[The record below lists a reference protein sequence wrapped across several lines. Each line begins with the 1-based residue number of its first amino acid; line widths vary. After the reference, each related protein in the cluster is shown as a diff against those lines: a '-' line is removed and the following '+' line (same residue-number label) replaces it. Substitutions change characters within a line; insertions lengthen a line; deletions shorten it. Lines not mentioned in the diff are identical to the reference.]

1 MGETKVNEASST
13 SENNAIA
20 TDLNESERVNLV
32 ETNANSDDQKASQPP
47 NQDAKVEGWGELG
60 TNLDDKVIRIK
71 FIRKVY
77 LIVTA
82 QLLFTFGVCLMF
94 TVVDFIQKWVTE
106 STGGFVLYILS

>member
-1 MGETKVNEASST
+1 MDETKVNEASST
-13 SENNAIA
+13 SENNGV
-20 TDLNESERVNLV
+20 TNESERVNLI
-32 ETNANSDDQKASQPP
+32 ETNANSDQKASQPQ
-47 NQDAKVEGWGELG
+47 NQDAKGEGWGELG
-60 TNLDDKVIRIK
+60 TKLDDKVIRIK

-106 STGGFVLYILS
+106 SIGGFILYILS